1 MVALATF
8 ELLDGV
14 QRSFTSAYAV
24 IAASE
29 RLDALDV
36 TATTATGAWPAET
49 VLALSQVEL
58 PTQGE
63 KTPIT
68 VTIRPG
74 SHVAVTGDSGSG
86 KSTLLRI
93 MAGLED
99 ASTGTVSVGG
109 KLLASLSE
117 EETRTHIAY
126 VPSDVAL
133 VRGYVHDVLGMG
145 RKVTRDALADLS
157 SLGLSLTPS
166 DFIEDLS
173 RGERARL
180 GIVRAT
186 ATSPGLILLDEPTA
200 GLGPTETTAIL
211 QLLATTSATVIV
223 ATHDPLVVAW
233 CDQAI
238 IL

>member
-1 MVALATF
+1 
-8 ELLDGV
+8 
-14 QRSFTSAYAV
+14 
-24 IAASE
+24 
-29 RLDALDV
+29 
-36 TATTATGAWPAET
+36 
-49 VLALSQVEL
+49 
-58 PTQGE
+58 
-63 KTPIT
+63 
-68 VTIRPG
+68 
-74 SHVAVTGDSGSG
+74 
-86 KSTLLRI
+86 

-145 RKVTRDALADLS
+145 RKVTRDTLADLS
-157 SLGLSLTPS
+157 SLGLSLTSS

-180 GIVRAT
+180 GIVRAI
-186 ATSPGLILLDEPTA
+186 ATSPGLLLLDEPTA
-200 GLGPTETTAIL
+200 GLGPEETTAIL
-211 QLLATTSATVIV
+211 ELLASMSATVIV

-233 CDQAI
+233 CNQTI
-238 IL
+238 NI